1 MKRSLVFLIA
11 ALGSSLALPLAEPS
25 LAQPPEDG
33 TGAGA
38 GLTPPPIDEPK
49 DGAAIPPQS
58 EPEPPPLPEPPPES
72 SSPHP
77 KTRCPAR
84 HLRTRRRK
92 ARASTRIELSLDA
105 KRRTSL
111 KYRTGDRRVGGY
123 RDTGRSHPLL
133 SLRTWRRNLPVHERG
148 KPGGESCLLPARCRG
163 ALEPTVLASQLRRNL
178 WRSRSIHWRAR
189 FDADSDHTDGE
200 CTWVRFVLGDR
211 RRCRPLRPV
220 PRLWWRRRRETKL
233 CASPAISC
241 E

>member
-1 MKRSLVFLIA
+1 LLNH
-11 ALGSSLALPLAEPS
+11 PS
-25 LAQPPEDG
+25 RNLLRTVPGPG
-33 TGAGA
+33 RV
-38 GLTPPPIDEPK
+38 LLLL
-49 DGAAIPPQS
+49 QS
-58 EPEPPPLPEPPPES
+58 TNPRTVQRYHRKANRRFPS
-72 SSPHP
+72 HRQSRHRPHP

-84 HLRTRRRK
+84 HLTTRRRK

-123 RDTGRSHPLL
+123 RDTCRSHPLL

-148 KPGGESCLLPARCRG
+148 KPRGESCLLPARCRG